1 LDHQNDYIRLKP
13 VARMLKFFA
22 VLLSVLKHSTR
33 KETILLKYQK
43 ISLNID
49 LKIILWDHQNNY
61 IELLS
66 V

>member
-1 LDHQNDYIRLKP
+1 
-13 VARMLKFFA
+13 MLKFFA